1 MHTVINTYSLSTVK
15 DPNISRAVC
24 DILSKHDTIPRDHA
38 TRKML
43 GCQLRKAISY
53 RKYYNKKRSDTF
65 FIITISEDKIFE
77 VLSIL
82 VYLKFLI
89 NYIDSILKK
98 DQHQFF

>member
-15 DPNISRAVC
+15 DPNISKAVC
-24 DILSKHDTIPRDHA
+24 DILSKHGTIPRDHA

-65 FIITISEDKIFE
+65 FITISEDKIFA

-82 VYLKFLI
+82 VHLKFLI
-89 NYIDSILKK
+89 NSIGSIL
-98 DQHQFF
+98 